1 MRPIEDIKTRDEL
14 IEELVL
20 RLSADVWDAV
30 RPYVFVASTLVF
42 AFCFAFFL
50 VKCGVFQQGDH
61 QCGSMTT
68 QTFQPKKLN
77 F

>member
-20 RLSADVWDAV
+20 RLSSDVWDAV

-50 VKCGVFQQGDH
+50 VKCGVFQGDH
-61 QCGSMTT
+61 QCGSTT
-68 QTFQPKKLN
+68 FQISQPKKLN